1 MLRGMSAYRRWYRR
15 FFGLEAPEEPK
26 PQDPTEEAS
35 GSARASPGRAAAG
48 AGVEVAGG
56 ILLFAGLGYLV
67 DRWLG
72 TWPWGL
78 TTGCL
83 LGLAGGM
90 YLVIQTARRM

>member
-1 MLRGMSAYRRWYRR
+1 MLPGMSAYRRWYRR
-15 FFGLEAPEEPK
+15 FFGLESSETQQEEETAPSK
-26 PQDPTEEAS
+26 S
-35 GSARASPGRAAAG
+35 SSSPGRAAAG

-72 TWPWGL
+72 TWPWGMI
-78 TTGCL
+78 TGCL

-90 YLVIQTARRM
+90 YLVIQTARRL